1 MYTLGFSFYKYFPR
15 VGITTKFN
23 KDMYAK
29 MRSKKDEPLSN
40 FGKRIVRVTGKGPPV
55 TPSAL
60 VSPSVLSTETTRTT
74 SPATSVKEIPIWI
87 SKRSHLIDKDKVDS
101 HLSSVWDDAKLVVE
115 RAHEVVTAEDLKIFI
130 GVPSNEIV
138 ACHVQKIVQVVDM
151 TSEELQT

>member
-1 MYTLGFSFYKYFPR
+1 MYTLGFSFYKYFPLA
-15 VGITTKFN
+15 GMTTKFN
-23 KDMYAK
+23 KDKYAK

-40 FGKRIVRVTGKGPPV
+40 FGKRIVRVTGKGPSV